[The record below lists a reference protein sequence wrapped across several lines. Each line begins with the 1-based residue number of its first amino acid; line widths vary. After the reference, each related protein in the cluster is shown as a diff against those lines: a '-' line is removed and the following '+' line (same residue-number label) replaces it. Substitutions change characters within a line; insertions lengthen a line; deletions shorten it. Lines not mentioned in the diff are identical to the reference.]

1 MRLSRLKITNFRN
14 FHELDIKLG
23 PDLVIVGENG
33 VGKSNLI
40 HALRLLVDPAL
51 SDSARQLKD
60 EDFWDGLPRPLK
72 AADKI
77 TISVELVDFDKNE
90 NQLAIL
96 SDHIVSAD
104 PITAQLTYV
113 YQKAERV
120 EGDPKREADYEFLC
134 FGGGRPDNGFGYDVR
149 SKLPLALLPAL
160 RDAEND
166 IANWRR
172 SPLRPLLDRAT
183 IAIDR
188 NVLKKVAEDVAVA
201 GAALGGVKQIRDAA
215 GSVNS
220 RQERMV
226 GTYHSSDILLGL
238 APSDPDRLIRALR
251 VFIDG
256 GKRSIS
262 DASLGTANLL
272 YLSLK
277 ALEFETL
284 ASEGDRA
291 HTFVAIEEPE
301 AHLHPHLQRLVFRD
315 FLRARNSHGRANKL
329 DEEPDRALS
338 VILTTHSPHV
348 ASITPLQ
355 SLVMLR
361 KCSDGSTEG
370 YSTVGLDL
378 ELQEIADL
386 ERYLDVTRG
395 EMLFGRAVILVEGDT
410 ELYLVPTLAKLAG
423 IDFEQ
428 QGITVCSV
436 GGTNF
441 EPYVKLLSTEGLNVP
456 FAVITD
462 GDPDDV
468 GDKAGIARL
477 GNLLSVITGTNDA
490 EGKTPDEV
498 VKLANA
504 EGLFVGEHTFE
515 IDLFRSGRHNS
526 MCLTLEE
533 LTKSGAAKKRA
544 DGWKAAPTTL
554 IAERFIDDI
563 KAIGKGRFAQRL
575 ATRIDKDIC
584 PKYIREAVAYVKSLL
599 SPP

>member
-1 MRLSRLKITNFRN
+1 
-14 FHELDIKLG
+14 
-23 PDLVIVGENG
+23 VGENG

-40 HALRLLVDPAL
+40 YALRLLIDPTL
-51 SDSARQLKD
+51 PDSSRQLKD

-77 TISVELVDFDKNE
+77 TISVDLVDFDE
-90 NQLAIL
+90 DADQLAIL
-96 SDHIVSAD
+96 SDHLVSSE
-104 PITAQLTYV
+104 PVTARLTYV
-113 YQKAERV
+113 FQKAEKV
-120 EGDPKREADYEFLC
+120 KGDPKREADYEFAC
-134 FGGGRPDNGFGYDVR
+134 FGGDRPDNGFGYDVR
-149 SKLPLALLPAL
+149 SKIPLVLLPAL

-183 IAIDR
+183 ASIDR
-188 NVLKKVAEDVAVA
+188 KVLEGVATDVASA
-201 GAALGGVKQIRDAA
+201 GAKLGGIKEIKQAA
-215 GSVNS
+215 DSVNS

-226 GTYHSSDILLGL
+226 GTYHSSDISLGI
-238 APSDPDRLIRALR
+238 APSDPDRLIRTLR

-315 FLRARNSHGRANKL
+315 FLRARNDHGRIKKED
-329 DEEPDRALS
+329 DESDRALS

-348 ASITPLQ
+348 ASITPLP

-370 YSTVGLDL
+370 YSTVELGLTP
-378 ELQEIADL
+378 QEIADL
-386 ERYLDVTRG
+386 ERYLDVTKG

-410 ELYLVPTLAKLAG
+410 ELYLVPALAKLMG
-423 IDFEQ
+423 VDFEQ
-428 QGITVCSV
+428 LGITVCSV

-441 EPYVKLLSTEGLNVP
+441 EPYVKLLSGDGLNVP

-462 GDPDDV
+462 GDPDED
-468 GDKAGIARL
+468 GDSAGIGRL
-477 GNLLSVITGTNDA
+477 RNLLAAITGNNDA
-490 EGKTPDEV
+490 DDEEEDGV
-498 VKLANA
+498 IVLANA
-504 EGLFVGEHTFE
+504 HGLFMGEHTFE
-515 IDLFRSGRHNS
+515 IDLFNSGRHKT
-526 MCLTLEE
+526 MCATLTA
-533 LTKSGAAKKRA
+533 LTKVAVAKKRA
-544 DGWKAAPTTL
+544 DGWKADSSTL
-554 IAERFIDDI
+554 DPDRFIKDV

-584 PKYIREAVAYVKSLL
+584 PGYIRNAVTYLKDLL
-599 SPP
+599 S

>member
-1 MRLSRLKITNFRN
+1 VRLSRLKIRNFRN
-14 FHELDIKLG
+14 FRNLDVSLG

-40 HALRLLVDPAL
+40 HALRLLIDPTL
-51 SDSARQLKD
+51 PDSARQLKD
-60 EDFWDGLPRPLK
+60 EDFWDGLSRPLK
-72 AADKI
+72 AADRI
-77 TISVELVDFDKNE
+77 TISVDLVDFDKDAD
-90 NQLAIL
+90 QLAIL
-96 SDHIVSAD
+96 SDHLVSSD
-104 PITAQLTYV
+104 PVTARLTYV
-113 YQKAERV
+113 FQKAEKV
-120 EGDPKREADYEFLC
+120 KGDPKKEADYEFTC
-134 FGGGRPDNGFGYDVR
+134 FGGDRPENGFAYDVR
-149 SKLPLALLPAL
+149 SKIPLALLPAL

-183 IAIDR
+183 ASIDR
-188 NVLKKVAEDVAVA
+188 KVLQSVATDVAAA
-201 GAALGGVKQIRDAA
+201 GAKLGGIKEIQQASD
-215 GSVNS
+215 SVNS

-226 GTYHSSDILLGL
+226 GEYHSSDISLGL

-251 VFIDG
+251 VFIDE

-315 FLRARNSHGRANKL
+315 FLRARNDHGRTKKED
-329 DEEPDRALS
+329 DESDRALS

-348 ASITPLQ
+348 ASVTPLR

-370 YSTVGLDL
+370 YSAVELGLTP
-378 ELQEIADL
+378 QEIADL
-386 ERYLDVTRG
+386 ERYLDVTKG

-410 ELYLVPTLAKLAG
+410 ELYLVPALAKLRG
-423 IDFEQ
+423 VDFEQ
-428 QGITVCSV
+428 LGITICSV

-441 EPYVKLLSTEGLNVP
+441 EPYVKLLSADGLNVP
-456 FAVITD
+456 FAVVTD
-462 GDPDDV
+462 GDPDED
-468 GDKAGIARL
+468 GDSAGIDRL
-477 GNLLSVITGTNDA
+477 RNLLFVITGNDDPK
-490 EGKTPDEV
+490 EDEV
-498 VKLANA
+498 IALANGQ
-504 EGLFVGEHTFE
+504 GLFMGEHTFE
-515 IDLFRSGRHNS
+515 IDLFKSGRHKS
-526 MCLTLEE
+526 MCATLTE
-533 LTKSGAAKKRA
+533 LTKVAVAKKRA
-544 DGWKAAPTTL
+544 DAWKADPATL
-554 IAERFIDDI
+554 DPDRFIKDI

-575 ATRIDKDIC
+575 ATRINNDIC
-584 PKYIREAVAYVKSLL
+584 PDYIRDAVTYLKDLL
-599 SPP
+599 S

>member
-1 MRLSRLKITNFRN
+1 LVRLSRLKIVNFRN
-14 FHELDIKLG
+14 FHKLDVELG

-40 HALRLLVDPAL
+40 YALRLLVDPTL
-51 SDSARQLKD
+51 PDSSRQLKD
-60 EDFWDGLPRPLK
+60 EDFWDGLPRPLE

-77 TISVELVDFDKNE
+77 TISVELVDFDE
-90 NQLAIL
+90 DEDQLAIL

-104 PITAQLTYV
+104 PITARLTYV
-113 YQKAERV
+113 FQKDEKV
-120 EGDPKREADYEFLC
+120 KGDPKKEADYVFSC
-134 FGGGRPDNGFGYDVR
+134 FGGDRPDNGFGYDVR
-149 SKLPLALLPAL
+149 SKMPLALLPAL

-172 SPLRPLLDRAT
+172 SPLKPLLDRAT
-183 IAIDR
+183 VNIDR
-188 NVLKKVAEDVAVA
+188 NVLHKVAADVAAA
-201 GAALGGVKQIRDAA
+201 GAKLGGIKEIKQAA
-215 GSVNS
+215 SSVNS

-226 GTYHSSDILLGL
+226 GTYHSSDILLAL

-251 VFIDG
+251 VFIDD

-315 FLRARNSHGRANKL
+315 FLRARNDHGRVKKED
-329 DEEPDRALS
+329 DESDRPLS

-370 YSTVGLDL
+370 YSTAGLGL
-378 ELQEIADL
+378 EPQEIADL

-395 EMLFGRAVILVEGDT
+395 ETVE
-410 ELYLVPTLAKLAG
+410 AHH
-423 IDFEQ
+423 
-428 QGITVCSV
+428 QGINAKMAGNISADHK
-436 GGTNF
+436 F
-441 EPYVKLLSTEGLNVP
+441 LSQVDPILAPQPGSLTRPVH
-456 FAVITD
+456 AV
-462 GDPDDV
+462 
-468 GDKAGIARL
+468 
-477 GNLLSVITGTNDA
+477 
-490 EGKTPDEV
+490 
-498 VKLANA
+498 
-504 EGLFVGEHTFE
+504 
-515 IDLFRSGRHNS
+515 
-526 MCLTLEE
+526 
-533 LTKSGAAKKRA
+533 
-544 DGWKAAPTTL
+544 
-554 IAERFIDDI
+554 
-563 KAIGKGRFAQRL
+563 
-575 ATRIDKDIC
+575 
-584 PKYIREAVAYVKSLL
+584 
-599 SPP
+599 

>member
-1 MRLSRLKITNFRN
+1 MRLSRLKIRNFRN
-14 FHELDIKLG
+14 FRNLDVSLG

-40 HALRLLVDPAL
+40 HALRLLIDPTL
-51 SDSARQLKD
+51 PDSARQLKD
-60 EDFWDGLPRPLK
+60 EDFWDGLSRPLK
-72 AADKI
+72 AADRI
-77 TISVELVDFDKNE
+77 TISVDLVDFDKDAD
-90 NQLAIL
+90 QLAIL
-96 SDHIVSAD
+96 SDHLVSSD
-104 PITAQLTYV
+104 PVTARLTYV
-113 YQKAERV
+113 FQKAEKV
-120 EGDPKREADYEFLC
+120 KGDPKKEADYEFTC
-134 FGGGRPDNGFGYDVR
+134 FGGDRPENGFAYDVR
-149 SKLPLALLPAL
+149 SKIPLALLPAL

-183 IAIDR
+183 ASIDR
-188 NVLKKVAEDVAVA
+188 KVLQSVATDVAAA
-201 GAALGGVKQIRDAA
+201 GAKLGGIKEIQQASD
-215 GSVNS
+215 SVNS

-226 GTYHSSDILLGL
+226 GEYHSSDISLGL

-251 VFIDG
+251 VFIDE

-315 FLRARNSHGRANKL
+315 FLRARNDHGRTKKED
-329 DEEPDRALS
+329 DESDRALS

-348 ASITPLQ
+348 ASVTPLR

-370 YSTVGLDL
+370 YSAVELGLTP
-378 ELQEIADL
+378 QEIADL
-386 ERYLDVTRG
+386 ERYLDVTKG

-410 ELYLVPTLAKLAG
+410 ELYLVPALAKLRG
-423 IDFEQ
+423 VDFEQ
-428 QGITVCSV
+428 LGITICSV

-441 EPYVKLLSTEGLNVP
+441 EPYVKLLSADGLNVP
-456 FAVITD
+456 FAVVTD
-462 GDPDDV
+462 GDPDED
-468 GDKAGIARL
+468 GDSAGIDRL
-477 GNLLSVITGTNDA
+477 RNLLFVITGNDDPK
-490 EGKTPDEV
+490 EDEV
-498 VKLANA
+498 IALANGQ
-504 EGLFVGEHTFE
+504 GLFMGEHTFE
-515 IDLFRSGRHNS
+515 IDLFKSGRHKS
-526 MCLTLEE
+526 MCATLTE
-533 LTKSGAAKKRA
+533 LTKVAVAKKRA
-544 DGWKAAPTTL
+544 DAWKADPATL
-554 IAERFIDDI
+554 DPDRFIKDI

-575 ATRIDKDIC
+575 ATRINNDIC
-584 PKYIREAVAYVKSLL
+584 PDYIRDAVTYLKDLL
-599 SPP
+599 S

>member
-1 MRLSRLKITNFRN
+1 VHLSRLTISNFRN
-14 FHELDIKLG
+14 FRSLDVELG

-40 HALRLLVDPAL
+40 HAIRLLIDPTL
-51 SDSARQLKD
+51 PDSSRQLKD

-77 TISVELVDFDKNE
+77 TISVELVDFDENE
-90 NQLAIL
+90 DQLAIL
-96 SDHIVSAD
+96 SDHLVNAN
-104 PITAQLTYV
+104 PITARLTYV
-113 YQKAERV
+113 FHKADKV
-120 EGDPKREADYEFLC
+120 KGDPKKEADYEFLC
-134 FGGGRPDNGFGYDVR
+134 FGGDRPENGFGYDVR
-149 SKLPLALLPAL
+149 SKMPLALLPAL

-183 IAIDR
+183 VTIDR
-188 NVLKKVAEDVAVA
+188 SVLQKVAEDVAVA
-201 GAALGGVKQIRDAA
+201 GAKIGGIAEIKQAA
-215 GSVNS
+215 SSVNL

-226 GTYHSSDILLGL
+226 GSYHSSDILLGL
-238 APSDPDRLIRALR
+238 APADPDRLIRALR
-251 VFIDG
+251 VFIDD

-315 FLRARNSHGRANKL
+315 FLRARNDHGRVKK
-329 DEEPDRALS
+329 EEEESVRALS

-361 KCSDGSTEG
+361 KCTDGSTEG
-370 YSTVGLDL
+370 YSAVKLNLDP
-378 ELQEIADL
+378 QEIADL
-386 ERYLDVTRG
+386 ERYMDVTRG
-395 EMLFGRAVILVEGDT
+395 EMLFGRGVILVEGDT

-423 IDFEQ
+423 IDCERL
-428 QGITVCSV
+428 GITVCSV

-441 EPYVKLLSTEGLNVP
+441 EPYVKLLSPQGLNVP
-456 FAVITD
+456 CAVITD
-462 GDPDDV
+462 GDPDETGKSAGV
-468 GDKAGIARL
+468 GRL
-477 GNLLSVITGTNDA
+477 RVLLSVITGTNDA
-490 EGKTPDEV
+490 DDEEDQEV
-498 VKLANA
+498 VSLAA
-504 EGLFVGEHTFE
+504 AQGIFMGDHTFE
-515 IDLFRSGRHNS
+515 VDLFKAGRHKS
-526 MCLTLEE
+526 MCATLGE
-533 LTKSGAAKKRA
+533 LTSSAKAKQRA
-544 DGWKAAPTTL
+544 NEWKADPETL
-554 IAERFIDDI
+554 DADRFIKDI

-575 ATRIDKDIC
+575 ATCIDKDIC
-584 PKYIREAVAYVKSLL
+584 PKYVKAAVAYLKDCL
-599 SPP
+599 S

>member
-1 MRLSRLKITNFRN
+1 MRLSRLKISNFRN
-14 FHELDIKLG
+14 FRNLDVVLG

-40 HALRLLVDPAL
+40 HALRLLIDPTL
-51 SDSARQLKD
+51 PDSSRQLKD
-60 EDFWDGLPRPLK
+60 EDFWDGLARPLK
-72 AADKI
+72 AADRI
-77 TISVELVDFDKNE
+77 TISIDLVDFDE
-90 NQLAIL
+90 DADQLAIL
-96 SDHIVSAD
+96 SDHLVSSD
-104 PITAQLTYV
+104 PVTARLTYV
-113 YQKAERV
+113 FQKSEKV
-120 EGDPKREADYEFLC
+120 KGDPKKEADYEFAC
-134 FGGGRPDNGFGYDVR
+134 FGGDRPDNGFGYDVR
-149 SKLPLALLPAL
+149 SKIPLALLPAL

-183 IAIDR
+183 ASIDR
-188 NVLKKVAEDVAVA
+188 KVLQSVATDVAAA
-201 GAALGGVKQIRDAA
+201 GAKLGGIKEIKQAA
-215 GSVNS
+215 DSVNS

-226 GTYHSSDILLGL
+226 GEYHSSDISLGL

-251 VFIDG
+251 VFIDE

-315 FLRARNSHGRANKL
+315 FLRARNDHGRTKKED
-329 DEEPDRALS
+329 DESDRALS

-348 ASITPLQ
+348 ASITPLP

-370 YSTVGLDL
+370 YSTL
-378 ELQEIADL
+378 ELGLTPQEVADL
-386 ERYLDVTRG
+386 ERYLDVTNG

-410 ELYLVPTLAKLAG
+410 ELYLVPALAKLRG
-423 IDFEQ
+423 VDFEQ
-428 QGITVCSV
+428 LGITVCSV

-441 EPYVKLLSTEGLNVP
+441 EPYVKLLSAEGLNVP
-456 FAVITD
+456 FAVVTD
-462 GDPDDV
+462 GDPDED
-468 GDKAGIARL
+468 GDSTGVDRL
-477 GNLLSVITGTNDA
+477 RNLLSVIAGKDDADDA
-490 EGKTPDEV
+490 EEDEV
-498 VKLANA
+498 IALAKA
-504 EGLFVGEHTFE
+504 HGLFIGEHTFE
-515 IDLFRSGRHNS
+515 IDLFKSGRENS
-526 MCLTLEE
+526 MCQTLAE
-533 LTKSGAAKKRA
+533 LTKVAVAKTRA
-544 DGWKAAPTTL
+544 DGWKADPSSLNAD
-554 IAERFIDDI
+554 RFIKDI

-575 ATRIDKDIC
+575 ATRITGNRC
-584 PKYIREAVAYVKSLL
+584 PAYVTDAVTYLIDLL
-599 SPP
+599 S